1 MIDYTWVAWFE
12 ELAANIAEG
21 GEGYLIER
29 ARNVAW
35 QEDGRE
41 GVPAL
46 LRYGDENIDPF
57 SFLYFLAHKNT
68 RNQYERVFESVH
80 ERFGIGS
87 DFPETAFIP
96 TPAFNLLFHGGPNTF
111 NPEVLW
117 RLYRQAVR
125 IDAEPAIQPGD
136 FNAAL
141 GIHNVGIPKLT
152 QTLFIANP
160 RYFLPA
166 DGAILAALPEH
177 EDVND
182 YGGYAAV
189 MEAVRHRF
197 PGCHPYEI
205 NSFLYTAKKS
215 PLIIRETNFFPD
227 QHKRR

>member
-12 ELAANIAEG
+12 ELAAKIAEG

-68 RNQYERVFESVH
+68 RNQYNRVFESVH
-80 ERFGIGS
+80 EKFGIGS

-96 TPAFNLLFHGGPNTF
+96 TPTRNLLFHGGQNTF

-125 IDAEPAIQPGD
+125 IDVEPAIQPED

-141 GIHNVGIPKLT
+141 GIYNVGIPKLT

-166 DGAILAALPEH
+166 DRGMLAVLPEH
-177 EDVND
+177 EDVNPIV
-182 YGGYAAV
+182 A
-189 MEAVRHRF
+189 
-197 PGCHPYEI
+197 
-205 NSFLYTAKKS
+205 
-215 PLIIRETNFFPD
+215 
-227 QHKRR
+227 